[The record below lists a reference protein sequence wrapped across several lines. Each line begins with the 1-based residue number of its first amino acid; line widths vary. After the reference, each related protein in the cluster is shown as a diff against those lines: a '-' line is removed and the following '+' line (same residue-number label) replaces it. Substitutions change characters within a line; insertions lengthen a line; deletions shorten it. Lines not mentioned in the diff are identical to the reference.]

1 MSPST
6 DSPAVLHVCR
16 SCTRRGIATAG
27 PALAAAL
34 REALAAAV
42 GAAVEVRESRCMGEC
57 RRRCR
62 ACIVGA
68 RRWSWL
74 FGDLHPDQDLGALV
88 LFIRHWLA
96 APDGRIASEDRPA
109 GIRWHLIGRVPPPDH
124 APPGGLQ

>member
-34 REALAAAV
+34 REALAEAV
-42 GAAVEVRESRCMGEC
+42 GS
-57 RRRCR
+57 
-62 ACIVGA
+62 
-68 RRWSWL
+68 
-74 FGDLHPDQDLGALV
+74 AL
-88 LFIRHWLA
+88 
-96 APDGRIASEDRPA
+96 
-109 GIRWHLIGRVPPPDH
+109 IRWHLIGRVPPPDH